1 MVDQCYAL
9 FQSFFFTF
17 FLINY
22 SLKYHLE
29 ERKTEFFIH
38 QRPRGKLKKFD
49 IFNLIMIVNLSLLQL
64 LFLYVLLLL
73 PFVYVLIPYSV
84 KIIGKN
90 NCVIYVLKIFLLYF
104 ISLKVKGS
112 HDCLKEF
119 ILPQNVL
126 PIMMQKE
133 TIENKG

>member
-1 MVDQCYAL
+1 MLYSAFL
-9 FQSFFFTF
+9 FYIFSHKLLFKIPFREKKNRI
-17 FLINY
+17 L
-22 SLKYHLE
+22 L
-29 ERKTEFFIH
+29 H

-64 LFLYVLLLL
+64 FFLYVLLLL
-73 PFVYVLIPYSV
+73 PFVYVLILYWV

-133 TIENKG
+133 TIENKV

>member
-17 FLINY
+17 FLKNY

-29 ERKTEFFIH
+29 ERKTDFFFH
-38 QRPRGKLKKFD
+38 QRPRGKLKKFN

-112 HDCLKEF
+112 HNCLKEF
-119 ILPQNVL
+119 ILPQNIL

>member
-17 FLINY
+17 YVINY
-22 SLKYHLE
+22 SIIYHLE
-29 ERKTEFFIH
+29 VRKIDFFFH
-38 QRPRGKLKKFD
+38 QRPGGKVKKFD
-49 IFNLIMIVNLSLLQL
+49 IFSLIMIVNLSVLQL

-90 NCVIYVLKIFLLYF
+90 NCVIYVLKNFLLYF

-112 HDCLKEF
+112 HNCLKEF
-119 ILPQNVL
+119 ILPQNIL